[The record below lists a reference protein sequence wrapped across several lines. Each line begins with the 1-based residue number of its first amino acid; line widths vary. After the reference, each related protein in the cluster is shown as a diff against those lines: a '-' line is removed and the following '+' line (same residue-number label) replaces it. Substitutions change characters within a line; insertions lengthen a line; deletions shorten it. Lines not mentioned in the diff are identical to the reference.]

1 MRQPYTKRQFDY
13 AVVISCALEDNANLQ
28 NMDKWEMRDYISRS
42 LSDPEKNRKINEYKK
57 MLARDYNTSKREKN
71 RFNKPWLTDESL
83 GGEWGL
89 DASDF
94 GAQSWGNS

>member
-1 MRQPYTKRQFDY
+1 MRQPYTERQFNY
-13 AVVISCALEDNANLQ
+13 AIVISCALEDNADLRS
-28 NMDKWEMRDYISRS
+28 MDKWEMRDYISHS
-42 LSDPEKNRKINEYKK
+42 LSDPEKNRKIKEYAK
-57 MLARDYNTSKREKN
+57 MLARDYKTSRREKSKSQ
-71 RFNKPWLTDESL
+71 KPWLTDESL